1 MKTYTITKTIT
12 NYIEAKDDK
21 ELNELY
27 SEGVVDEVLSNIN
40 PIERYVITDEKGN
53 IIRKEKYTWIKPNN

>member
-12 NYIEAKDDK
+12 NYIEAKDDE

-53 IIRKEKYTWIKPNN
+53 IIRKEKYTWTKPNN

>member
-21 ELNELY
+21 KLKELY
-27 SEGVVDEVLSNIN
+27 GEGVVDEVLADMN
-40 PIERYVITDEKGN
+40 PSECYVITDKKGN
-53 IIRKEKYTWIKPNN
+53 VVLKEEA

>member
-27 SEGVVDEVLSNIN
+27 REGVVDEVLVGITPSGCSS
-40 PIERYVITDEKGN
+40 EYYVITDKKGN
-53 IIRKEKYTWIKPNN
+53 VVREERYD

>member
-1 MKTYTITKTIT
+1 MCNKGGSMKTYTITKIIT

-27 SEGVVDEVLSNIN
+27 SVGVVDEVLSNIN

-53 IIRKEKYTWIKPNN
+53 IIKEEEA

>member
-53 IIRKEKYTWIKPNN
+53 IIKEEEAWVETI

>member
-1 MKTYTITKTIT
+1 FKRRITMKTYTITKTIT
-12 NYIEAKDDK
+12 NYIEAKDDE

-53 IIRKEKYTWIKPNN
+53 IIRKEKYT

>member
-53 IIRKEKYTWIKPNN
+53 IIRKEKYT

>member
-21 ELNELY
+21 ELKELY
-27 SEGVVDEVLSNIN
+27 GEGVVDEVLADIN
-40 PIERYVITDEKGN
+40 PSECYVITDKKGN
-53 IIRKEKYTWIKPNN
+53 VVLKEDE

>member
-12 NYIEAKDDK
+12 NYIEAKDNK

-27 SEGVVDEVLSNIN
+27 KTGVVDEVLADIN
-40 PIERYVITDEKGN
+40 PSECYVITDKKGN
-53 IIRKEKYTWIKPNN
+53 VVVKEEA

>member
-1 MKTYTITKTIT
+1 MKTYTITKIIT

-27 SEGVVDEVLSNIN
+27 SVGVVDEVLSNIN
-40 PIERYVITDEKGN
+40 PIELCYYR
-53 IIRKEKYTWIKPNN
+53 

>member
-40 PIERYVITDEKGN
+40 PIERYIITDEKGN
-53 IIRKEKYTWIKPNN
+53 IIRKEQTWARTI